1 MDRDDNVRS
10 MLSVIG
16 EALVDLVGA
25 TDHQTFV
32 AHCGGSPLNVAVGL
46 ARLDRPTALMARLG
60 ADAFGRQLHGYAAD
74 NGIDMSAAVNAEQPT
89 TLAVVTLDEQARATY
104 DFWIDGTADWQWT
117 AAELDRLPAETTILH
132 TGSLASWTS
141 PGSGAITALTGRL
154 RAGGEVLLS
163 YDPNV
168 RPRLLGSPARGRDL
182 VEASVAIAHIV
193 KASDEDI
200 AWLYP
205 HLDADGVAARWLALG
220 AELVVITA
228 GPDGASAYRGE
239 RIRRRAGRVI
249 TLVDTVGA
257 GDAFMS
263 GLIDALDR
271 RGIDAPQSLAALDDD
286 VVLDA
291 ILDDAILV
299 AALTCEQAGA
309 NPPTRAQVDA
319 RAAS

>member
-1 MDRDDNVRS
+1 MVT
-10 MLSVIG
+10 VIG

-25 TDHQTFV
+25 GDRKTFV

-46 ARLDRPTALMARLG
+46 ARLGRPTALMARLG
-60 ADAFGRQLHGYAAD
+60 ADAFGRQLYEYAAG
-74 NGIDMSAAVNAEQPT
+74 NGIDMSAAVNAEEPT

-117 AAELDRLPAETTILH
+117 SAELDRLPGGTAILH
-132 TGSLASWTS
+132 TGSLASWTE
-141 PGSGAITALTGRL
+141 PGHSAIAALTARL
-154 RAGGEVLLS
+154 RAEGEVLLS

-168 RPRLLGSPARGRDL
+168 RPRLLGSPQRGRDL
-182 VEASVAIAHIV
+182 VESSVRLAHVV

-205 HLDADGVAARWLALG
+205 DLDGPGVAARWLGLG

-239 RIRRRAGRVI
+239 RARHRPGRVI
-249 TLVDTVGA
+249 SLVDTVGA

-271 RGIDAPQSLAALDDD
+271 RDIDAPKTLSVLDDD
-286 VVLDA
+286 AVLDA

-309 NPPTRAQVDA
+309 NPPTRAQLDA
-319 RAAS
+319 RTES